1 MYVRYNKR
9 MFAPLRII
17 SGYSFL
23 QSGLT
28 IERIAASVK
37 KIGYLGAGL
46 SDQNVLYGVP
56 SFVKEMEKLGKK
68 PLIGMAMALSEF
80 EVVSYVL
87 NEEGYLNL
95 LYLSSL
101 ASEDKLTV
109 EEYEKHAKGLV
120 TILETNYGKFKELF
134 EQEKIQEFA
143 KLLAKLSSYSD
154 KFYLGLEVNSRP
166 EFAYAQKVREF
177 AKEHTYETIAFPRIK
192 YEKKEDAII
201 LSIANAIDKDEKLE
215 IKEQSG
221 PYCFNTAEYYQK
233 LYTKKEL
240 DLTMELV
247 NSSTFEFKKKRG
259 EIVHFVDNPDQELK
273 NKVFEGLTKRGLTD
287 EEHTKRAN
295 YEIEV
300 ISSMGYSDYFLIVS
314 DFVNYAKNHDIIV
327 GAGRGSAAGSLVSY
341 ALNITE
347 VDPLKYDL
355 QFERFLNKAR
365 KSMPDI
371 DIDFMDS
378 KRDEVIDYV
387 ISKYGTDRVCNIVT
401 FQTIQA
407 KQALRDIGRIYNI
420 PTRHIDLLSKSITE
434 KISLRDA
441 YKSIPTFKSLVD
453 SDKYFLEI
461 VSLASKIEGL
471 PRQSGLHAAG
481 IVLNNDPLREVIPT
495 TVDIDGRLVSQYEKD
510 YLEEQG
516 FLKIDFLALRNLTTV
531 DYCLK
536 LIKNNKGIDLKF
548 ENIPYEDSNIFK
560 LISSQ
565 QTIGVFQLESSGM
578 RNAIKVLK
586 PREFADVVALLA
598 LFRPGPLDNIRDYAD
613 RKAGKIKT
621 NYVNEDI
628 KKILSPTYGILV
640 YQEQV
645 SKLAIVMAG
654 FSPEKADL
662 FRSAVSK
669 KHKEAIEASRV
680 DFIKGAIAKGYSK
693 SYVEKMFQ
701 DILKFGNYGFNQS
714 HAVVYA
720 ILACRMA
727 YLKYYYPLEF
737 YTAIL
742 TITSGDSDTK
752 FSEYVSEIRRRKL
765 EIYPPHINKSGE
777 AFRVYENGLLF
788 PLLNIKGLS
797 RDATDKIL
805 ADRELNG
812 EYTDFFNFVSRMY
825 GLKVSDKVIEKLINA
840 GALDCFNSSRATLR
854 NTIRYALQLAELSYD
869 NKGQMILD
877 ITLDSQKQF
886 FTDID
891 NPIDNLNLEYES
903 LGIMLSD
910 NPLKYKRE
918 ELKKAGVITIEE
930 ALASKKVVKIA
941 GIIASVKTIKVR
953 KNGSTMAFI
962 KVFDESG
969 EVEVTVFLR
978 VYEEA
983 FQYLVKNKIILITGR
998 YESSDQREG
1007 FTADQISLL
1016 EDMNNE

>member
-1 MYVRYNKR
+1 

-28 IERIAASVK
+28 VERIIDSIK
-37 KIGYLGAGL
+37 KLDYPAAGL
-46 SDQNVLYGVP
+46 SDRNVLYGVP
-56 SFVKEMEKLGKK
+56 SFIKGMEKAGKK
-68 PLIGMAMALSEF
+68 SLIGMEF
-80 EVVSYVL
+80 SLLDCTFVSYVL
-87 NEEGYLNL
+87 NEQGYLNL

-109 EEYEKHAKGLV
+109 EEYKAHAKGLV
-120 TILETNYGKFKELF
+120 TILETNYGVFKELL
-134 EQEKIQEFA
+134 EQDKILEIT
-143 KLLAKLSSYSD
+143 KDLAKFSSYSD
-154 KFYLGLEVNSRP
+154 AFYLGLEVNTRP
-166 EFAYAQKVREF
+166 EFKYAQKVREF
-177 AKEHTYETIAFPRIK
+177 AKEFTYETIAFPRIR
-192 YEKKEDAII
+192 YQKKEDAII
-201 LSIANAIDKDEKLE
+201 LSLANAIDKDEKLE
-215 IKEQSG
+215 IKEQNG
-221 PYCFNTAEYYQK
+221 PYCFNNIEYYQK

-247 NSSTFEFKKKRG
+247 NSSTFVFSKKRG
-259 EIVHFVDNPDQELK
+259 EIVHFADNPDQKLK
-273 NKVFEGLTKRGLTD
+273 ENVLNGLKRLGIDD
-287 EEHTKRAN
+287 EKHLERAN
-295 YEIEV
+295 YEISV

-314 DFVNYAKNHDIIV
+314 DFVNYAKTHDIIV

-387 ISKYGTDRVCNIVT
+387 ISKYGADRVCNIVT

-420 PTRHIDLLSKSITE
+420 PTRHVDLLSKSITE

-441 YKSIPTFKSLVD
+441 YKTIPAFKSLVD

-481 IVLNNDPLREVIPT
+481 IVLNNDPLKEVIPT

-516 FLKIDFLALRNLTTV
+516 FLKIDFLALRNLTTI

-536 LIKNNKGIDLKF
+536 LIKNNHGIDMKF
-548 ENIPYEDSNIFK
+548 ENIPYEDPHIFE
-560 LISSQ
+560 LISKQ

-586 PREFADVVALLA
+586 PKEFEDVVALLA
-598 LFRPGPLDNIRDYAD
+598 LFRPGPLDNIKDYAN
-613 RKAGKIKT
+613 RKEGKIKVS
-621 NYVNEDI
+621 YANEDI
-628 KKILSPTYGILV
+628 KKILSPTHGILI

-645 SKLAIVMAG
+645 SKMAIDMAG

-662 FRSAVSK
+662 FRSAISK
-669 KHKEAIEASRV
+669 KHKEQIEANKI
-680 DFIKGAIAKGYSK
+680 DFVKGALAKGYSK
-693 SYVEKMFQ
+693 EFTLKTFQ
-701 DILKFGNYGFNQS
+701 DILKFGNYGFNRS

-752 FSEYVSEIRRRKL
+752 FSEYVSEIRNRKL
-765 EIYPPHINKSGE
+765 EIYPPDINKSGE
-777 AFRVYENGLLF
+777 AFIVHNNGLLF

-797 RDATDKIL
+797 RDASDKIL
-805 ADRELNG
+805 ADREING

-825 GLKVSDKVIEKLINA
+825 SMKVSDKVIEKLINA
-840 GALDCFNSSRATLR
+840 GALDSFNPSRATLR
-854 NTIRYALQLAELSYD
+854 NTIKYALQLAELSFD
-869 NKGQMILD
+869 KNGQLILD

-886 FTDID
+886 FTDVD
-891 NPIDNLNLEYES
+891 NPIDNLNLEYEA

-918 ELKKAGVITIEE
+918 ELKKSGVITISD
-930 ALASKKVVKIA
+930 AVATSRKVKIA

-962 KVFDESG
+962 KVFDETG
-969 EVEVTVFLR
+969 EVEVTVFAR

-983 FQYLVKNKIILITGR
+983 FQYLSKNRIIVIEGR
-998 YESSDQREG
+998 FESNNDREG
-1007 FTADQISLL
+1007 FTADSIILL
-1016 EDMNNE
+1016 EDNPHE